1 MKTIQKMFWPI
12 IALVIGLP
20 CLTSTLTAA
29 DAPTE
34 VGAQYVDALKKN
46 DLAKAISLSARF
58 TKLADQETERL
69 TSKVAAALK
78 GKPMTILAEPSK
90 ILEDCAVV
98 IGKQSE
104 IDLDPVY
111 LLKQGDQWRVLP
123 TITRYDHQSFELSEA
138 QQARFLELKTW
149 FKEKKAEN
157 YKKVNGAK

>member
-1 MKTIQKMFWPI
+1 
-12 IALVIGLP
+12 
-20 CLTSTLTAA
+20 
-29 DAPTE
+29 
-34 VGAQYVDALKKN
+34 
-46 DLAKAISLSARF
+46 
-58 TKLADQETERL
+58 
-69 TSKVAAALK
+69 
-78 GKPMTILAEPSK
+78 MTILAEPSN

>member
-1 MKTIQKMFWPI
+1 MKTIRKMFWAV

-20 CLTSTLTAA
+20 CLTSTLAAA
-29 DAPTE
+29 DAPTK

-58 TKLADQETERL
+58 TKLAEEEMERL

-104 IDLDPVY
+104 MDLDPVY
-111 LLKQGDQWRVLP
+111 LLKQGGQWRVLP
-123 TITRYDHQSFELSEA
+123 TITRYDHQSFELSEV
-138 QQARFLELKTW
+138 QQARFLQLKTW
-149 FKEKKAEN
+149 FKEMKAEN